1 MPDNVTCQEET
12 ATILAKIMWTLR
24 CKLTVLLCL
33 CDVTLSVYPH
43 RAGLKNMPGLTVGF
57 EPTWPGIFFKPA
69 RCGYTLRVTS
79 HKHLNHLSTLY
90 QHSKY
95 HNCITVGIHFLVS
108 LSPPPPLPPT
118 MLVLTFILQSFHL
131 TNV

>member
-1 MPDNVTCQEET
+1 MPDNVTCQEES

-57 EPTWPGIFFKPA
+57 EHTWPGIFFKPA

-79 HKHLNHLSTLY
+79 HKHLIHLSTLY

-95 HNCITVGIHFLVS
+95 HNCMYYCWHTPFGVFV
-108 LSPPPPLPPT
+108 SPPPPPT